1 MICKRIKIGNSFFKV
16 QNEVNRKQ
24 LEKLNKVRLAQC
36 PERKVAYV
44 TTEFRDGFMQT
55 WMVMHGIELSYMMY
69 QGKYA
74 PIFMCARSSDNY
86 GDDVY
91 YFRTYKKCLRI
102 WEASQEELNKYIESI
117 TVK

>member
-1 MICKRIKIGNSFFKV
+1 
-16 QNEVNRKQ
+16 
-24 LEKLNKVRLAQC
+24 
-36 PERKVAYV
+36 
-44 TTEFRDGFMQT
+44 
-55 WMVMHGIELSYMMY
+55 MY

-102 WEASQEELNKYIESI
+102 WEASQEELNKYIDSI